1 MVLGARLIDKKHASE
16 FRQAFGDKTA
26 ETTEAKT
33 RRMLNEMYAK
43 QPVTPTASTK
53 PPSMADNFKALGAGM
68 ARGTQR
74 MIDQRKIIADKK

>member
-1 MVLGARLIDKKHASE
+1 MDKKHASE
-16 FRQAFGDKTA
+16 FRQAFGDKT
-26 ETTEAKT
+26 ESTEAKT

-43 QPVTPTASTK
+43 QPPQSVPSTK

-68 ARGTQR
+68 AKSTQR